1 MNLSE
6 LRKITHSPVV
16 VYNYYNTFESNELT
30 SYVYPYPYY
39 FQIRN
44 LYNNK
49 TEIYKLIEV
58 EDCDIDDIEPRDD
71 VIIALTH
78 ISTNKDS

>member
-6 LRKITHSPVV
+6 LRTITKSPVV
-16 VYNYYNTFESNELT
+16 VYNYYKTEYNELT
-30 SYVYPYPYY
+30 NYVYPYPYY

-44 LYNNK
+44 LFNNK
-49 TEIYKLIEV
+49 TVIYKLIEV
-58 EDCDIDDIEPRDD
+58 EDCPIDDIEPRDD

-78 ISTNKDS
+78 ITLKNE

>member
-16 VYNYYNTFESNELT
+16 VYNYCETFESNELIN
-30 SYVYPYPYY
+30 YVYPYPYY
-39 FQIRN
+39 FQIRD
-44 LYNNK
+44 LFNNK

-58 EDCDIDDIEPRDD
+58 EDCPIDDIEPRDD
-71 VIIALTH
+71 AIIALTH

>member
-6 LRKITHSPVV
+6 LKAITHSPVV
-16 VYNYYNTFESNELT
+16 VYNYYKTFESNELT
-30 SYVYPYPYY
+30 NYVYPYPYY

-49 TEIYKLIEV
+49 TEIYKLIEI
-58 EDCDIDDIEPRDD
+58 EDCPIDDIEPRDD

-78 ISTNKDS
+78 TKIEK

>member
-6 LRKITHSPVV
+6 LRTITKSPVV
-16 VYNYYNTFESNELT
+16 TYNYYNTFESNELT
-30 SYVYPYPYY
+30 NYVYPYPYY

-44 LYNNK
+44 LFNNK

-58 EDCDIDDIEPRDD
+58 EDCPIDDIEPRDD

-78 ISTNKDS
+78 ITLKNE

>member
-6 LRKITHSPVV
+6 LRAISHSPVV
-16 VYNYYNTFESNELT
+16 VYNYYHTFESDELT
-30 SYVYPYPYY
+30 NYAYPYPYY

-49 TEIYKLIEV
+49 TEIYKLIEI

-71 VIIALTH
+71 VIIALTN
-78 ISTNKDS
+78 IKLKND

>member
-1 MNLSE
+1 MNLSV
-6 LRKITHSPVV
+6 LRTLTHSPVV
-16 VYNYYNTFESNELT
+16 VYNYFNTFESSELT

-44 LYNNK
+44 LFNNK
-49 TEIYKLIEV
+49 TVIYKLIEV
-58 EDCDIDDIEPRDD
+58 EDCPIDDIEPKDD

-78 ISTNKDS
+78 ISLKND